1 MHLAVHREEVA
12 MWKGLWS
19 FGDREQRLAAE
30 ERARAQEAEARE
42 LERAIAED
50 HRRREQIEA
59 RAERGYVRQALG
71 LRRPESA

>member
-1 MHLAVHREEVA
+1 
-12 MWKGLWS
+12 MWKRLWP

-30 ERARAQEAEARE
+30 ERARAQEAEVLE

-50 HRRREQIEA
+50 HRRRDQIEA